1 MPKAAPTTEKTSTKP
16 NTMTGLAGWVEV
28 FKAGS
33 HIDSKNRPIS
43 FTQADL
49 DQMVVNHK
57 LGAAPAV
64 IGHPDKTAPAYAWV
78 SEYKREGDS
87 LFAKFTDINPA
98 FEEGVKSG
106 AYRNRSVSV
115 FPDKAHGWRVR
126 HVGWLGAVPPA
137 IEGLAPVEFSGD
149 DAEVHEFGAP
159 GYSLVWGMES
169 IGKLLRGMRERI
181 VAEKGI
187 EEADKELP
195 QWQIDGVL
203 EAASQARAQFQEAD
217 TSGRLFSQSDNPG
230 GSMSISKEDHDA
242 AIAKALADGKAA
254 ATAEFASKDEELAQL
269 RIKVRSDR
277 IGGLIKGWKAQGKVL
292 PAEELGLAEFMG
304 ALEDAESEFTFSAG
318 DGKEATKTPAVFF
331 AEFMAARSPL
341 IKLGRTTRTGDDPGV
356 SAVDLQDSKAIAKAA
371 STFQAS
377 EAKEGRVIS
386 IEAAVTHVTSQA
398 A

>member
-1 MPKAAPTTEKTSTKP
+1 MPKAAPPTAKTSTKP

-33 HIDSKNRPIS
+33 HVDTKNRPITFS
-43 FTQADL
+43 QADL
-49 DQMVVNHK
+49 DQMVENHK

-64 IGHPDKTAPAYAWV
+64 IGHPKMDSPAYGWV
-78 SEYKREGDS
+78 AEYKRDGDS
-87 LFAKFTDINPA
+87 LFARFDDVNPA
-98 FEEGVKSG
+98 FEAGVKSG

-115 FPDKAHGWRVR
+115 FPDKDHGWRIR
-126 HVGWLGAVPPA
+126 HVGWLGAKPPA
-137 IEGLAPVEFSGD
+137 IDGLKAVEFASSDD
-149 DAEVHEFGAP
+149 DAHEFAAP
-159 GYSLVWGMES
+159 GYALVWAMES
-169 IGKLLRGMRERI
+169 TGKLLRGLREWI
-181 VAEKGI
+181 VADKGI
-187 EEADKELP
+187 EEADKVLP
-195 QWQIDGVL
+195 QWQIDSVVEGS
-203 EAASQARAQFQEAD
+203 SQARTQFQEAD
-217 TSGRLFSQSDNPG
+217 TGRLFSQSDNPG

-254 ATAEFASKDEELAQL
+254 ATAEFASKDEELATL

-277 IGGLIKGWKAQGKVL
+277 IGGLIKGWKAEGKVL

-318 DGKEATKTPAVFF
+318 DGKEAKKTPAVFF

-341 IKLGRTTRTGDDPGV
+341 IKLGRTTRTGDDPGT

>member
-1 MPKAAPTTEKTSTKP
+1 MPKAAPPTAKTSTKP

-33 HIDSKNRPIS
+33 HIDSKNRPVTFS
-43 FTQADL
+43 QADL
-49 DQMVVNHK
+49 DQMIENHK

-64 IGHPDKTAPAYAWV
+64 IGHPKMDSPAYAWV
-78 SEYKREGDS
+78 AELKREGDS
-87 LFAKFTDINPA
+87 LFARFDDINPA
-98 FEEGVKSG
+98 FEAGVKSG

-115 FPDKAHGWRVR
+115 FPDKDHGWRMR
-126 HVGWLGAVPPA
+126 HVGWLGGKAPA
-137 IEGLAPVEFSGD
+137 IEGLQPVEFAGADEDS
-149 DAEVHEFGAP
+149 HEFAAP
-159 GYSLVWGMES
+159 GYSLVWAMEAA
-169 IGKLLRGMRERI
+169 GKLLRGLREWI

-187 EEADKELP
+187 DAADKVLP
-195 QWQIDGVL
+195 LWEIDGVI
-203 EAASQARAQFQEAD
+203 EGASQARTQFQEAD
-217 TSGRLFSQSDNPG
+217 AGRLFSQSDNPG
-230 GSMSISKEDHDA
+230 GSMSISKEDLDA

-254 ATAEFASKDEELAQL
+254 ATVEFASKDQELTQL

-277 IGGLIKGWKAQGKVL
+277 IGGLIKGWKAEGKVL

-318 DGKEATKTPAVFF
+318 DGKEAKKTPAVFF

-341 IKLGRTTRTGDDPGV
+341 IKLGRTTRTGDDPGT